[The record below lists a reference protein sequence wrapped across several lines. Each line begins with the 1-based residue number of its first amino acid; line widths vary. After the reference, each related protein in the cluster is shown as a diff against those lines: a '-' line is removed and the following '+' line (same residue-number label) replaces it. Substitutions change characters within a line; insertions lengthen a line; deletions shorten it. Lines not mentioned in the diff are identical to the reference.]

1 MKRVAEALVA
11 RREGGHGTN
20 ARTPSAALGVLQPL
34 LCELNDLGERTSSS
48 RSCQYPTSTTAGH
61 FLFSFGTGTMVM
73 TSVCCR
79 GCHRLGVLGCSER
92 EMELPAQRGA
102 IDVRAFA
109 ACSLAGVRTLLRAM
123 MML

>member
-1 MKRVAEALVA
+1 
-11 RREGGHGTN
+11 
-20 ARTPSAALGVLQPL
+20 
-34 LCELNDLGERTSSS
+34 
-48 RSCQYPTSTTAGH
+48 
-61 FLFSFGTGTMVM
+61 MVM
-73 TSVCCR
+73 TPVCCR

-102 IDVRAFA
+102 IDVRALA